1 MLAEDI
7 RKTWERNWVALADVR
22 MDAVVECVEQ
32 AKGISN
38 GWSAENVEA
47 LSDELH
53 HEILESLSDCRAMA
67 A

>member
-1 MLAEDI
+1 MPAEDI
-7 RKTWERNWVALADVR
+7 RKTWERHWVALADVR

-38 GWSAENVEA
+38 GWSVEGLEE

-53 HEILESLSDCRAMA
+53 HEILQGLSDCRTMA